1 VVTWVLAL
9 RGADVGVRVDP
20 DDRQVVAV
28 TAGELGERRHAHG
41 ALASEGEDPHRV
53 VPTDEFQGARELLEN
68 DHLGLDTVAFLEAV
82 VGHRDRRAHGGT
94 VVRRQDRFEDCRAHG
109 VAAAGDVERELGGE
123 RLDAGCA
130 GALPLG
136 PKEAEVDAV
145 VVGAAGRRGVGMCH
159 GRFLPIAALT
169 VWPTAYS

>member
-1 VVTWVLAL
+1 
-9 RGADVGVRVDP
+9 VRVDP

-28 TAGELGERRHAHG
+28 TAGERRERHHAHG
-41 ALASEGEDPHRV
+41 ALTSDGHDPRRV
-53 VPTDEFQGARELLEN
+53 VPTDDLKCARELLE
-68 DHLGLDTVAFLEAV
+68 DDCLGFDTVAFLEAV
-82 VGHRDRRAHGGT
+82 VGHRDRCDHGGA
-94 VVRRQDRFEDCRAHG
+94 VVRRQDRFEDRRAHG

-145 VVGAAGRRGVGMCH
+145 VVRATARRGVGMCH
-159 GRFLPIAALT
+159 GRFLPFGPLT